1 MENEIIPQNEMINEN
16 RIIRNYGIT
25 SNQFE
30 KNNTLSK
37 EEKNRFIQEFIKEI
51 FNKLECKEE
60 IFVIDRFEEDIA
72 VCENR
77 ETR

>member
-16 RIIRNYGIT
+16 RIIRNHGIT

-51 FNKLECKEE
+51 FNKLESKEE
-60 IFVIDRFEEDIA
+60 TFVIDRFEEDIA

-77 ETR
+77 ENR

>member
-16 RIIRNYGIT
+16 RIIRNHGIT

-30 KNNTLSK
+30 KNNILSK

-51 FNKLECKEE
+51 FNKLECKGET
-60 IFVIDRFEEDIA
+60 FVIDRFEEDIA

-77 ETR
+77 ENR